1 MEKKKIIRLLKFA
14 VIALIILIAV
24 LLPLSIYVLISGL
37 SGAISG
43 GEGAGLNLNKDTP
56 NGDWILTYNSNPRNT
71 AFLGEKISFGIG
83 LIDPNGKYITVNS
96 TAMDIAPGEQKPLV
110 LTLTVPFTE
119 VQRYNLN
126 GTQATGVI
134 FELKF
139 GISTLGNLVGFSQ
152 ILKIEAGNS
161 TQ

>member
-1 MEKKKIIRLLKFA
+1 MQKKKIIRLLKFTL
-14 VIALIILIAV
+14 IALIILTVV

-43 GEGAGLNLNKDTP
+43 GDGGGLNLNKDTP
-56 NGDWILTYNSNPRNT
+56 NGDWILTYNSNLRNT
-71 AFLGEKISFGIG
+71 AFLGEKLSFGIG
-83 LIDPNGKYITVNS
+83 LIDPTGNYITVNS
-96 TAMDIAPGEQKPLV
+96 TAVDIAPGEQKPLL
-110 LTLTVPFTE
+110 LTLTVPYAQ
-119 VQRYNLN
+119 VQKYNLN
-126 GTQATGVI
+126 DTQATGVI

-152 ILKIEAGNS
+152 TLQIPAGNS